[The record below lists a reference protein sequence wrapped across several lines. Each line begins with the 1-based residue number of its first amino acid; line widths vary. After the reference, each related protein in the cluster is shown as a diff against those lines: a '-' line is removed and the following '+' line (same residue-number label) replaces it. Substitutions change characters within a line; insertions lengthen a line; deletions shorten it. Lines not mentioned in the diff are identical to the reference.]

1 MRSEPDVP
9 GPFSHP
15 GTRRV
20 VVARRV
26 VVTGLGAVTPLGVGV
41 PDLWQGLLEGRCGI
55 RELTGEEFTGLP
67 VRVAGTVPVDPA
79 GLFPAP
85 RPAG

>member
-1 MRSEPDVP
+1 MCPKPDDP
-9 GPFSHP
+9 RAPAHSSRHP
-15 GTRRV
+15 
-20 VVARRV
+20 RRV

-41 PDLWQGLLEGRCGI
+41 PDLWRGLLEGRCGI
-55 RELTGEEFTGLP
+55 RELTGTEFAGLP
-67 VRVAGTVPVDPA
+67 VRVAGTVLVDPA